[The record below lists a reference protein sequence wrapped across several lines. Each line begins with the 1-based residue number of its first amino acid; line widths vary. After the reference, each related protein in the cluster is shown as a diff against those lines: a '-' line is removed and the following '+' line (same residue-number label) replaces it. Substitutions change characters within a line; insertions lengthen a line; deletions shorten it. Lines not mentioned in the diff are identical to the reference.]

1 MKNAFFTPEGFYR
14 TAGYSVKWLYGL
26 AAVCAAVAFYLGFFV
41 CPIDATQGNSYRI
54 IFIHVASAWD
64 EHAHLCC
71 DGGLFRCGACDQ
83 QQDVLDFLGRVAPT
97 GA

>member
-26 AAVCAAVAFYLGFFV
+26 AAVCAAIAFYLGFFV

-54 IFIHVASAWD
+54 MP
-64 EHAHLCC
+64 
-71 DGGLFRCGACDQ
+71 G
-83 QQDVLDFLGRVAPT
+83 
-97 GA
+97 